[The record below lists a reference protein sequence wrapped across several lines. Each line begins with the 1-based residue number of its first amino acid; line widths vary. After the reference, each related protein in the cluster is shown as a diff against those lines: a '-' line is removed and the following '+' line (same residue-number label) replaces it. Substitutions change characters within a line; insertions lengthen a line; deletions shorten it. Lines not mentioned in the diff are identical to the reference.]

1 MRLKSHPEIVWWCYL
16 QEDSGSV
23 KFRTQSWRGRASDD
37 LGFYFFSKFFP
48 SPPFWISTSVLETS
62 NHKTL
67 KVKTVFLDSGKIQ
80 PAFDLGS
87 RLPSKA
93 ALTHS
98 RLQGYN
104 FFFALCNFCYIYSKL
119 DTLALEALE
128 GFFFPFYNFGRHIRI
143 WFNWEQWI
151 LFLKEQPGFLEF
163 WTLIFP
169 FLSFPVL
176 LVSGQRF
183 TFHQQTLC
191 RQLSA
196 KFLNSSSE
204 WCHCSLFKET
214 SLVSW

>member
-37 LGFYFFSKFFP
+37 LGFYFFCKFFP

-62 NHKTL
+62 NHETL

-80 PAFDLGS
+80 TAFDLGS

-128 GFFFPFYNFGRHIRI
+128 GIFFPLLQFREAYQDLIQLGTVNPLSKRAAR
-143 WFNWEQWI
+143 
-151 LFLKEQPGFLEF
+151 FLRVLNTDFP
-163 WTLIFP
+163 IP
-169 FLSFPVL
+169 FLSCSTCLRTKVYFPPANPL
-176 LVSGQRF
+176 QAAFCQVSE
-183 TFHQQTLC
+183 LI
-191 RQLSA
+191 L
-196 KFLNSSSE
+196 
-204 WCHCSLFKET
+204 WMMSL
-214 SLVSW
+214 